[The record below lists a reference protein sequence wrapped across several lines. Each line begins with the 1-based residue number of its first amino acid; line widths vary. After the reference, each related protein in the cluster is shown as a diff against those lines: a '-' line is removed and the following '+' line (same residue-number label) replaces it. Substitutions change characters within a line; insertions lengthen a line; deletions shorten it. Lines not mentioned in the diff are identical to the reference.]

1 MVGIGPSI
9 EGTGMSTGSVGG
21 EGGVAS
27 AVGGG
32 ADGAAGTSSTK
43 INHVYVNRHCMC
55 RKYIK
60 QKPIRISL
68 ELYSMRYR
76 LGSVLLITMNIV
88 MCVHTYIMYYTTVYY
103 IGIESKYCSVNSVA
117 IKNGFMNVL

>member
-43 INHVYVNRHCMC
+43 NKSCIHTRT
-55 RKYIK
+55 
-60 QKPIRISL
+60 
-68 ELYSMRYR
+68 LYMS
-76 LGSVLLITMNIV
+76 
-88 MCVHTYIMYYTTVYY
+88 
-103 IGIESKYCSVNSVA
+103 
-117 IKNGFMNVL
+117 